1 MMRVTYAVHVRSK
14 LGYQIADNILWRS
27 SQKKHEQ
34 HIIYRLTTYHD
45 NMILQNFR
53 LPSSLQ

>member
-45 NMILQNFR
+45 NMIKII
-53 LPSSLQ
+53 